1 MPVNESEIKSLIL
14 DTIKSLGKKRIR
26 RRQLYN
32 IIGRKDLG
40 YEEFKAL
47 LTEME
52 KSGTLV
58 RMKGRRFALPEAGGF
73 FTGIFTLN
81 RNGYGF
87 IRTKEGET
95 FFVLPRNTG
104 GAMTGDLVRA
114 RMSRRRR
121 AGLSATAKVVEILE
135 RSALPVVGV
144 FKRVGETTYVMPR
157 DEGYVGGFLVKNP
170 DETGAEDGDL
180 VVVRVETPVAGFSM
194 PMCVITEVL
203 GNPDAPGVDVLAIAR
218 RYNLPVVFPE
228 DVLAET
234 ERIRADLTPEI
245 LEKRKDIRSLATF
258 TIDPEDAKDF
268 DDAVSISRDE
278 RGNFHIGV
286 HIADVAHYVRD
297 GSALDGE
304 AGRRGMSCY
313 LVDRV
318 IPMLPERLSN
328 ELCSLKPGED
338 RLTKSVFAV
347 VSPEGTLLSHEI
359 ANTVIRSRMRLTY
372 RQVQAYLD
380 GETGR
385 GAGEITPE
393 VGKSLEIL
401 SALTDILVARREE
414 RGGLDFFNPET
425 RVVLDERGKPVDIV
439 RREELKAHRMVEE
452 AMILANVVVARALAS
467 EDASFLY
474 RVHEKPDMEKLETFA
489 ETVKA
494 LGYDFKPSRADSQV
508 YLQQFLKK
516 LKGRTLERI
525 LNMLL
530 LRSMKR
536 ARYSPENRGHY
547 GLALPVYAHFTS
559 PIRRYPDLI
568 VHRQLDACLLGGD
581 GGGAKHDRAYY
592 EALGDSVSERETVT
606 DSAERDS
613 IKMKTAEFMR
623 DHLGEEFDGTIVGM
637 IPSGFF
643 VEIDRYFAEGFVHI
657 STLHNDYYEIDET
670 GISFVG
676 RSSGERFRLG
686 DRVRVVVVSADKE
699 SGRID
704 FVLTQPPGKGT
715 ERRKR
720 KRKK

>member
-1 MPVNESEIKSLIL
+1 
-14 DTIKSLGKKRIR
+14 
-26 RRQLYN
+26 
-32 IIGRKDLG
+32 
-40 YEEFKAL
+40 
-47 LTEME
+47 
-52 KSGTLV
+52 
-58 RMKGRRFALPEAGGF
+58 
-73 FTGIFTLN
+73 
-81 RNGYGF
+81 
-87 IRTKEGET
+87 
-95 FFVLPRNTG
+95 
-104 GAMTGDLVRA
+104 
-114 RMSRRRR
+114 
-121 AGLSATAKVVEILE
+121 
-135 RSALPVVGV
+135 
-144 FKRVGETTYVMPR
+144 
-157 DEGYVGGFLVKNP
+157 
-170 DETGAEDGDL
+170 
-180 VVVRVETPVAGFSM
+180 VVRVEVPVAGFST

>member
-1 MPVNESEIKSLIL
+1 MPVNENEIKSLIL
-14 DTIKSLGKKRIR
+14 DTVKSLGKKRIG
-26 RRQLYN
+26 RRQLYK

-114 RMSRRRR
+114 RMSRRKR
-121 AGLSATAKVVEILE
+121 AGFSATAKVVEVLE

-144 FKRVGETTYVMPR
+144 LKRVGETTYVMPR

-170 DETGAEDGDL
+170 DETDAEDGDL
-180 VVVRVETPVAGFSM
+180 VVVRVEVPVAGFST

-245 LEKRKDIRSLATF
+245 LEKRKDIRSLVTF

-268 DDAVSISRDE
+268 DDAVSISRDDK
-278 RGNFHIGV
+278 GNFHIGV

-297 GSALDGE
+297 GSALDVE
-304 AGRRGMSCY
+304 AGKRGMSCY

-328 ELCSLKPGED
+328 ELCSLRPGED

-385 GAGEITPE
+385 GAGEIPPE
-393 VGKSLEIL
+393 VGKALRLL
-401 SALTDILVARREE
+401 SALTDVLVARREE

-439 RREELKAHRMVEE
+439 RREELKAHRMIEE

-467 EDASFLY
+467 EDALFLY
-474 RVHEKPDMEKLETFA
+474 RIHEKPDMEKLETFA

-494 LGYDFKPSRADSQV
+494 LGYDFKPSMADSQL
-508 YLQQFLKK
+508 YLQRFLKK

-581 GGGAKHDRAYY
+581 GRGEKHDRAYY
-592 EALGDSVSERETVT
+592 EALGDSVSEQETVT

-623 DHLGEEFDGTIVGM
+623 EHLGEEFDGTIVGM

-643 VEIDRYFAEGFVHI
+643 VEIDRYFAEGFVHV
-657 STLHNDYYEIDET
+657 STLHNDYYEMDET
-670 GISFVG
+670 GISLVG

-704 FVLTQPPGKGT
+704 FVLTRSPEKRTG
-715 ERRKR
+715 RRKKKR
-720 KRKK
+720 KR